1 MEGASQLESC
11 LPSLYALDPYTA
23 PPLHLAP
30 LTNQHKL
37 IQMPLV
43 QGQSGNHGVM
53 FSSDHG
59 GGLYPL
65 FPGIPFCHVIP
76 DAPAPAC
83 EKHTG
88 FAPLGGAGEVIH
100 LR

>member
-1 MEGASQLESC
+1 MEGASQLEVC

-23 PPLHLAP
+23 PPPLLAP
-30 LTNQHKL
+30 LPNQQKL

-43 QGQSGNHGVM
+43 HGQSGNHGVL

-65 FPGIPFCHVIP
+65 LPGIPFVHSIP
-76 DAPAPAC
+76 AAPVC
-83 EKHTG
+83 EKSTG
-88 FAPLGGAGEVIH
+88 FASLGGAGEVIY